1 MSDARSPSRAWLLYL
16 LDIVAPLVA
25 YVVMQALGAGAMWA
39 LSIAGVL
46 AGATTL
52 VNSVRRRALD
62 PLGTLVLLELLVS
75 VVLLAVTRDT
85 KLLLIRPSLY
95 TGVAA
100 VYLVMSSLSSTPV
113 SYVGTRPMAARG
125 GSERLAAY
133 ERAWERSPEFRRTH
147 RMVTAGFGVALAV
160 DSVLRVLI
168 VYRTPVERAAWLS
181 SVPHTV
187 AMVLM
192 VACSALAGRRFS
204 RLVDAEER
212 SSPPPPVNPA
222 ASHRAA
228 NR

>member
-1 MSDARSPSRAWLLYL
+1 MPDTRPASRAWLPYL

-25 YVVMQALGAGAMWA
+25 YVVMQALGVGAMWA

-75 VVLLAVTRDT
+75 VVLLAVTRDA
-85 KLLLIRPSLY
+85 KLLLIRPSFY
-95 TGVAA
+95 TGIAA
-100 VYLVMSSLSSTPV
+100 VYLVTSSLSSTPV
-113 SYVGTRPMAARG
+113 SYVGARPMAARG
-125 GSERLAAY
+125 GSERMAAY
-133 ERAWERSPEFRRTH
+133 ERAWAHSPQFRRTH

-168 VYRTPVERAAWLS
+168 VYRTPVARAAWLS
-181 SVPHTV
+181 SVPHT
-187 AMVLM
+187 AAIVLM

-204 RLVDAEER
+204 RLVDSEMHA
-212 SSPPPPVNPA
+212 V
-222 ASHRAA
+222 AS
-228 NR
+228 